1 MGNIIIHCNDIFPI
15 PFQSTFLIDAKFQN
29 EIITKEFK
37 MTLKSKNIIYASA
50 IILIIFNL
58 TSNIYGE
65 NRIGVVKSRFD
76 NIEIVFDTYRI
87 NYDLLQL
94 KDLENSEVFEKY
106 DSIFFPSGISSDYE
120 DNIDVNWQ
128 GKAHV
133 SVKLSKNFFELNP
146 DTFKKNLRRFTKNG
160 GASYFSGYA
169 FKQLAMAYDD
179 FEFFDNFPYMGI
191 QGRVELDIKGD
202 LARYSLKR
210 KIGLHMD
217 YPGWVTL
224 KNVSGAEILAE
235 GAFQTPRGEKFG
247 PISIL
252 IHDGGEILYTSYYSS
267 VYNDF
272 KRFNIYRIAG
282 NHLRKRALDKVKS
295 HFQKPSGGLI
305 LDAFLKE
312 DSSRTYYFNLTTGD
326 NTIYFISDSP
336 SYMFE
341 IYDRNM
347 TLMISKDYQ
356 DAEQSYRIKSSKDD
370 YCFVKVYPPGN
381 VRYSMFS
388 IISAHGYAISPVLIL
403 SIKILVLV
411 IGVIFLLALIQV
423 VISRLK

>member
-1 MGNIIIHCNDIFPI
+1 MRLNI
-15 PFQSTFLIDAKFQN
+15 
-29 EIITKEFK
+29 
-37 MTLKSKNIIYASA
+37 KNIIYTSTA
-50 IILIIFNL
+50 ILIIITY

-87 NYDLLQL
+87 NYDLLQM

-106 DSIFFPSGISSDYE
+106 DSIFFPSGILSDYE
-120 DNIDVNWQ
+120 DNIDVSWQ
-128 GKAHV
+128 GKNHL

-146 DTFKKNLRRFTKNG
+146 DIFKKNLRRFTKNG

-179 FEFFDNFPYMGI
+179 FEFFDDFPYMGI
-191 QGRVELDIKGD
+191 QSRIEADIKGD
-202 LARYSLKR
+202 LARYILKR
-210 KIGLHMD
+210 KTGLHMD

-224 KNVSGAEILAE
+224 KHVNGAEILAE
-235 GAFQTPRGEKFG
+235 SSFPTPRGEKFG
-247 PISIL
+247 PLSVL

-282 NHLRKRALDKVKS
+282 NHLRKKALNKVKS
-295 HFQKPSGGLI
+295 HFQKPTGLI
-305 LDAFLKE
+305 IDAFLKDE
-312 DSSRTYYFNLTTGD
+312 TSRQYYLNLASGY

-341 IYDRNM
+341 IYDRDM
-347 TLMISKDYQ
+347 SLIISKDYKE
-356 DAEQSYRIKSSKDD
+356 AEQSYTLKSSKDD
-370 YCFVKVYPPGN
+370 YCFVKVYPPGTE
-381 VRYSMFS
+381 RFAMYS
-388 IISAHGYAISPVLIL
+388 IISAHGYIIPPVVTL
-403 SIKILVLV
+403 SIKILAAI
-411 IGVIFLLALIQV
+411 IGAIFLAALIQV
-423 VISRLK
+423 VISRLR